1 MSPITITFYT
11 KNHCPLCDK
20 AHKILEELQE
30 EVSLEIRKI
39 DIYQSEELIEKYGL
53 MIPVITAEGEE
64 IQYGQINKESLRKR
78 LLTINK

>member
-1 MSPITITFYT
+1 MTITFYT